1 MSPHASEAFT
11 EKDTSKSLAKTREE
25 IVIALG
31 VIQAAVNVN
40 TLAIATNK
48 TNIATNTTN
57 IATNVTN
64 IASYTTPEPASPVSE
79 SSSEEGGLIEN
90 YLNDEV
96 FDPLMTNTIFIGNM
110 IISEPVTWF
119 Q

>member
-1 MSPHASEAFT
+1 M
-11 EKDTSKSLAKTREE
+11 
-25 IVIALG
+25 
-31 VIQAAVNVN
+31 IQAAVNVN

-57 IATNVTN
+57 IATNKTD
-64 IASYTTPEPASPVSE
+64 IASYTTPTPTPAPASPVSE

-119 Q
+119 QRDIS